1 MWYNYIFHPFDIIV
15 PASGIFP
22 DLASSLLETSLGEN
36 SGGEPEPEDQDDVH
50 SFDMNKLAKHHIQF
64 LNTLPENPKRWTEPM
79 IDSAFD
85 LKQSIGTKDYENLR
99 KQGIPLPAARTL
111 RRHKE

>member
-1 MWYNYIFHPFDIIV
+1 MFH
-15 PASGIFP
+15 
-22 DLASSLLETSLGEN
+22 DLASSILETSLGGGDN
-36 SGGEPEPEDQDDVH
+36 SGGGGGGGAEQEEQIDEGH
-50 SFDMNKLAKHHIQF
+50 TFDMNKLSKHHIQF
-64 LNTLPENPKRWTEPM
+64 LNTLPENPKRWTENM
-79 IDSAFD
+79 IDSALD